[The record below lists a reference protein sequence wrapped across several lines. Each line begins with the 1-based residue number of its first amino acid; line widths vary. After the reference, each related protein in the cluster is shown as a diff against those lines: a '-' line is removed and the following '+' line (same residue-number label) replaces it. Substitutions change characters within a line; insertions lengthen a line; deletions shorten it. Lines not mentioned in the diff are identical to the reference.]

1 MGPWRGIRC
10 MGNGE
15 GGPARVGFSSMHVEV
30 QGQGH
35 PVVLIAGLGGLGAF
49 WRPVMERLSQ
59 HHRCITFDHPGMGRS
74 PRTDVHC
81 IGHIAGEVLRLLD
94 AHSLASVHVVG
105 HSTGGLVAQALAL
118 DHPDRVDRVVLSATW
133 ARPDRRFRDLFQMR
147 RVVLERAGFAAYDTV
162 ARLLGHPAD
171 WYEARLAQD
180 APIDFDAPREG
191 DVATAVARIEM
202 LLGFDRAEELGQIR
216 APVLIVGASDDAI
229 VPVGHA
235 HDLARR
241 LPQARLVEM
250 PGGHFLPQTQ
260 TVRYACELQAFLAA
274 RA

>member
-1 MGPWRGIRC
+1 M
-10 MGNGE
+10 
-15 GGPARVGFSSMHVEV
+15 
-30 QGQGH
+30 
-35 PVVLIAGLGGLGAF
+35 VLMAGLGGLGAF
-49 WRPVMERLSQ
+49 WRPVMAQLSP

-74 PRTDVHC
+74 PRAAEHS
-81 IGHIAGEVLRLLD
+81 IAHIADEVLRLLD
-94 AHSLASVHVVG
+94 DLGLASAHLVG

-147 RVVLERAGFAAYDTV
+147 RVVLERAGFAAYDAI

-180 APIDFDAPREG
+180 APIDFDAVREG
-191 DVATAVARIEM
+191 DLATAVARIEM
-202 LLGFDRAEELGQIR
+202 LLAFDRAEELGRIR

-229 VPVGHA
+229 VPVSHA

-241 LPQARLVEM
+241 LPQARLIEM

-260 TVRYACELQAFLAA
+260 TVRYAAELQAFLAA
-274 RA
+274 PA